1 MESPDYNQYFLKYQR
16 IGFVWSI
23 MIVYRHALNYSVYTL
38 QKMSIVCLIEKMAY
52 ELTGCATVG
61 FAILAGYNFFRNYTV
76 VDGIRKVKSRLY
88 TQAIPYI
95 IAASINWL
103 FFCIAPT
110 CSIYFEKNKW
120 CYVSFFGKIISR
132 HNFDRW
138 RNTTLVF
145 KKLNFSDSSFPC
157 VVLRD

>member
-1 MESPDYNQYFLKYQR
+1 MELPDYNQYFLKYQR

-38 QKMSIVCLIEKMAY
+38 QKMSTVWLIEKMAY

-61 FAILAGYNFFRNYTV
+61 FAILAGYNFFRNYTG
-76 VDGIRKVKSRLY
+76 VDRIRKVKSRLY

-103 FFCIAPT
+103 FFCISPIY
-110 CSIYFEKNKW
+110 SIYCKKNKW
-120 CYVSFFGKIISR
+120 CYVSIFGKIISR

-145 KKLNFSDSSFPC
+145 KKPNSSDSSFPC

>member
-1 MESPDYNQYFLKYQR
+1 MESLDYNRYFLKYRR

-38 QKMSIVCLIEKMAY
+38 QRMSTVWLIEKMAY

-76 VDGIRKVKSRLY
+76 VDGIRKVKSRIY

-95 IAASINWL
+95 IAVSINWL
-103 FFCIAPT
+103 FFASLPYIPYIAK
-110 CSIYFEKNKW
+110 KNKW
-120 CYVSFFGKIISR
+120 RYVSFFGKIISR
-132 HNFDRW
+132 YNFDRW
-138 RNTTLVF
+138 RNTALVF
-145 KKLNFSDSSFPC
+145 KKLNFSDSGFSC
-157 VVLRD
+157 VVLCD